1 MKIKKVSF
9 ALLSFAFLSILNGYS
24 QEFRQQKA
32 DSKFDRYEYINA
44 IELYEKAVNSGYENT
59 NTLAKIADAYYFN
72 GKLQQA
78 NEWYS
83 RLFKYVDINKEKL
96 ASEYYYRYAQ
106 TLRSLENYSEAD
118 KYMNIFVEKE
128 EKDSRAKIFETSKD
142 TYLKDIEK
150 RSDRYELKAISIN
163 SSFSDY
169 GATIF
174 NDALIF
180 TSARE
185 TPEKGGSKIH
195 KWTNEAYTDLYA
207 SKIKIDGSFEDP
219 ILFYKGNAKNVNVS
233 TAVFTKD
240 RKTMYFTQNAPEIKD
255 PTESK
260 KFKNSPLNLY
270 KVTIEEDGTFGSSEA
285 LSFNLKD
292 VNTAHPAL
300 TPDEKWMYFVSDRE
314 GSIGQSDLFRIE
326 IKEDGT
332 FGKPENLGK
341 QINTEG
347 RETFPFITDD
357 YMLYFS
363 TDGRPGLGGLDIFMA
378 KINSDGTFGNVINI
392 GEPINSPSDDFSF
405 YLNNKLKKGFI
416 SSNRTGGDD
425 IYFFQEK
432 QHVEY
437 KHSIQGKVINQ
448 ATNEPITTGLVTL
461 YSATYSLIKS
471 VPINKDG
478 TYAIDELECCDT
490 KYRIKFEADG
500 FHTKEVVLT
509 TNNEVIAT
517 YEIIT
522 ELEPVKEIISD
533 NDDLFKKLKLEKIY
547 FDFDKANIRKDAE
560 IELAKVVEVLKMY
573 PTIKIDVRSHTDSRG
588 SDSYNMKLS
597 EKRAKSTMQWIIDQ
611 GIDKSRISGKGYGES
626 ELINDCV
633 NNVKCTEKQHLE
645 NRRSEFIIVNY
656 SQLNIQLFVLY
667 WLRLLFLG
675 YQQQSTYLKYF
686 PDFRL
691 F

>member
-490 KYRIKFEADG
+490 KYRIKLEADG

-533 NDDLFKKLKLEKIY
+533 YDDLFKKLKLEKIY

-645 NRRSEFIIVNY
+645 NRRSEFII
-656 SQLNIQLFVLY
+656 LEM
-667 WLRLLFLG
+667 
-675 YQQQSTYLKYF
+675 
-686 PDFRL
+686 
-691 F
+691 